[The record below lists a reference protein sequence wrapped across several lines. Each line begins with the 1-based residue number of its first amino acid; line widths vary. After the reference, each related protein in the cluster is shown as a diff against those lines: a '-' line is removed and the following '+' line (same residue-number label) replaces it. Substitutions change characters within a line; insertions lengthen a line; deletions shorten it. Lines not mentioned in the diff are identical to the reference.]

1 MEKFHFMLADDDSDD
16 RMFFERAIK
25 KLDLPTKISFAE
37 DGVEL
42 MEVLRRSVNNLPDV
56 VFLDLNMPRKKGDE
70 CLREIK
76 NSTEMAKMPVIIYS
90 TSQHEDVADVLY
102 ESGAHYYVRKPDY
115 YVLEKVLQH
124 ILTMVVEKKMGQP
137 ARDKFI
143 LKINQQ

>member
-1 MEKFHFMLADDDSDD
+1 MKKFHCMLADDDSDD
-16 RMFFERAIK
+16 RMFFEKAIK
-25 KLDLPTKISFAE
+25 TLDLPTRVSFAE

-42 MEVLRRSVNNLPDV
+42 IDFLTENIDDLPDV

-76 NSTEMAKMPVIIYS
+76 RTPEMRDMPVIMYS

-102 ESGAHYYVRKPDY
+102 ECGAHYYVRKPDY
-115 YVLEKVLQH
+115 YLLEKVLQH
-124 ILTMVVEKKMGQP
+124 ILTMLVEKKMGQP

-143 LKINQQ
+143 LKINKI